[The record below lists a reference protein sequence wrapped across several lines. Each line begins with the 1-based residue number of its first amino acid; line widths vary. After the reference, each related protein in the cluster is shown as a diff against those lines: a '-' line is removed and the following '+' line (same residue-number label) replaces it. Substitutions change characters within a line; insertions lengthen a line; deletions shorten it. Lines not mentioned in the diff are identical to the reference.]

1 MGPELS
7 TAVNRPFLSAD
18 EGGSLIGEISVDPG
32 VQTQEVTRQV
42 ALVIDVSGSMRGE
55 KMQQAIEGANFAL
68 GYLDD
73 DDIVSVVEF
82 NSSASVLTE
91 ATRIG
96 DIGRDQLSDQVEQM
110 SAGGGTNIYEGLE
123 KATDQLRALPSGSD
137 VARRILL
144 LSDGKDN
151 KRGPEDFDRQ
161 ARQID
166 EHGIRIRAA
175 GIGSEYNEETIRT
188 LGSVARG
195 QWRHVEQPSDI
206 QEFFGEA
213 VEQASTVVG
222 TDAEIRMDLANGVEI
237 VEAYRAKPQVQET
250 DVEYQNGT
258 AVVKLP
264 DLLDRQEQKVQLQ
277 IQAPGGEI
285 GRTATLADV
294 TLKAN
299 GGTAQGA
306 IEVEYTDDFEKLSQE
321 NKDVS
326 IGYDKTVI
334 LDDLGKGNVD
344 EAEEKTKILE
354 DKHGDDAADD
364 VDELDEQVT
373 RVKEGGR
380 GEQNETTIVKDDD
393 EGF

>member
-18 EGGSLIGEISVDPG
+18 EGGALIGEISVNPG
-32 VQTQEVTRQV
+32 AQTEEVTRQV
-42 ALVIDVSGSMRGE
+42 ALVIDVSGSMRGK
-55 KMQQAIEGANFAL
+55 KMDQAIDGANFAL

-73 DDIVSVVEF
+73 EDIVSVVEF
-82 NSSASVLTE
+82 NSSATVLTE
-91 ATRIG
+91 ATRIREV
-96 DIGRDQLSDQVEQM
+96 GRDQLNSQVEKM

-123 KATDQLRALPSGSD
+123 KATEELRALPSGSD

-151 KRGPEDFDRQ
+151 KRGPEDFERQ
-161 ARQID
+161 ASRVD

-175 GIGSEYNEETIRT
+175 GIGSEYDEETIRT

-222 TDAEIRMDLANGVEI
+222 TDAEIRMDIANGVEI
-237 VEAYRAKPQVQET
+237 AEAYRAKPQVQET

-264 DLLDRQEQKVQLQ
+264 DLLDRQEQKVQLRM
-277 IQAPGGEI
+277 QAPSGEL
-285 GRTATLADV
+285 GYTKTLADV

-299 GGTAQGA
+299 GGTAQGS
-306 IEVEYTDDFEKLSQE
+306 IEVEYTDGFEKLSQE
-321 NKDVS
+321 NKEVS

-334 LDDLGKGNVD
+334 RDDLGKGNVE

-364 VDELDEQVT
+364 VDEMDEQVT
-373 RVKEGGR
+373 MVKEGGR
-380 GEQNETTIVKDDD
+380 GEQNQTTIVKDNDD
-393 EGF
+393 GF